1 MVALPSRRSGLRGLL
16 VGIAALTTFLG
27 MRTYVPTPS
36 AQIAAAPA
44 LAPTP
49 VRAPRP
55 DVPLPIDETRY
66 GEKVRWLADRQLSR
80 PPEWR
85 VLLLDKTFRNVSNTT
100 AKVAACPSSPER
112 GHMRGMSAGLVSVL
126 GLAGYVAKIKAEHA
140 KDHFFSVRHPRPG
153 GTELR
158 DVKVSSVWR
167 VALQVSLRP
176 HSAVSGTSRPGRAY
190 IARGR
195 RTHSLFYKQVAAPAG
210 LHSREDGQMKG
221 RCVSFVV
228 GQ

>member
-140 KDHFFSVRHPRPG
+140 KDHFFSVVAV
-153 GTELR
+153 EQDYR
-158 DVKVSSVWR
+158 DAVRKAQ
-167 VALQVSLRP
+167 ALQGRGL
-176 HSAVSGTSRPGRAY
+176 AVRVVPGTSRSTLQPQPRKEAQPSM
-190 IARGR
+190 ASQR
-195 RTHSLFYKQVAAPAG
+195 
-210 LHSREDGQMKG
+210 
-221 RCVSFVV
+221 
-228 GQ
+228 

>member
-100 AKVAACPSSPER
+100 AKVAAC
-112 GHMRGMSAGLVSVL
+112 LVSVL

-140 KDHFFSVRHPRPG
+140 KDHFFSVVAV
-153 GTELR
+153 EQDYR
-158 DVKVSSVWR
+158 DAVRKAQ
-167 VALQVSLRP
+167 ALQGRGL
-176 HSAVSGTSRPGRAY
+176 AVRVVPGTSRSTLQPQPRKEAQPSM
-190 IARGR
+190 ASQR
-195 RTHSLFYKQVAAPAG
+195 
-210 LHSREDGQMKG
+210 
-221 RCVSFVV
+221 
-228 GQ
+228 